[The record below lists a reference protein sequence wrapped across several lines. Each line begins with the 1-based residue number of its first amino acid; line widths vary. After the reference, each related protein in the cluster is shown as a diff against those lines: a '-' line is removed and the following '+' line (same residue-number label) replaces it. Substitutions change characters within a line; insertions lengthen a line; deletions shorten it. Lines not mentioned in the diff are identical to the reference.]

1 MKKST
6 RAQTA
11 TSLPAAPRDEA
22 ASRMTNYF
30 ITMGVR
36 VTCFVLMVVV
46 TPYGWYT
53 AVFALGAIVL
63 PYIAVVL
70 ANVGKDTRPT
80 APENPGRALTGPAS
94 TPPTPPSRPTVI
106 RLDEQRPTEPGEP
119 T

>member
-22 ASRMTNYF
+22 ESRMTTYF

-36 VTCFVLMVVV
+36 ATCFVLMVVV
-46 TPYGWYT
+46 TPYGWQT
-53 AVFALGAIVL
+53 AVFAVGAIVL

-70 ANVGKDTRPT
+70 ANVGKDARPT
-80 APENPGRALTGPAS
+80 APEKPGRALPA
-94 TPPTPPSRPTVI
+94 TVAPPPPPPSRPTVI
-106 RLDEQRPTEPGEP
+106 RLDEQRPTDPGEP